1 MFRKSLPKFI
11 SENDLLP
18 GILDAVA
25 PLFAAGKRQHY
36 HVYDLVDPN
45 FIFKKRSKIDNR
57 IMFDFGL
64 IPFGHCGNGDFIVV
78 DARPNSRTSEVVCI
92 LSHDYAWEHAD
103 EINDILTDILRP
115 IANSISDFCES
126 VQSSECELPI
136 DYHDNNPEPY
146 IPEYMKRGPK
156 AMRKKRG

>member
-1 MFRKSLPKFI
+1 M
-11 SENDLLP
+11 
-18 GILDAVA
+18 
-25 PLFAAGKRQHY
+25 
-36 HVYDLVDPN
+36 
-45 FIFKKRSKIDNR
+45 
-57 IMFDFGL
+57 
-64 IPFGHCGNGDFIVV
+64 
-78 DARPNSRTSEVVCI
+78 VCI

-103 EINDILTDILRP
+103 EIDDILTDILRP